1 MARMPRLDALL
12 LLLALGRA
20 HARPTHAQL
29 QAHLLAGYSTADV
42 PNTNRSSRCADLG
55 HLAPDSCATFEL
67 GTDVAIE
74 FQFYKLESVDLAKGI
89 MLLRSWLRLTWT
101 DPRLAWNTTEWEH
114 TSTNIPISKLWK
126 PDVSVYN
133 AVTHLQASFTDEDA
147 IVYPSGFVFWSR
159 PGNLQVL
166 CRFSGLVNFPH
177 DRLQCQFDVAAWV
190 LPASSQ
196 GLYPKGLVGYK
207 LPEVL
212 ASGPISLQ
220 SALSSYQAQS
230 ITNVSVHYAENT
242 YPSEPNDPYPTLTYT
257 VTLDRNT
264 FFFLNFAL
272 LPNVFFSLI
281 SIGIMFFHVA
291 PNVEGRISLLL
302 TNLLLVV
309 VEKQTVRAYLPI
321 CGELLWI
328 EMFFWLNFCVTML
341 VLLESMVV
349 HGISSLSCQD
359 LWGAVLPDPLS
370 TWARKGWQKLSGATQ
385 AEADRSG
392 HVLASGSPLLHTDA
406 AGQAH
411 GQNSA
416 TRLSLGLRR
425 RDLKLVR
432 APRTP
437 KISHVAGMEYD
448 ELFVRLLPAGKDEV
462 ERDEF
467 DRLLRFVRTGRTR
480 AGGGEPS
487 QPESGRTMN
496 QNEFIGLCKREL
508 GPQAP
513 EGLKSKYEAYVSHT
527 NWLKANNYQTFLRQ
541 FLKQRGS
548 WATSQAFW
556 EEVGRLDGDAR
567 LETAE
572 DVDHRRARWRL
583 LRFFESMFYTIDADG
598 NGIVTCDEAQ
608 TMLLFCAKGINE
620 EQAKLWAYEADTS
633 NREGL
638 DSREFV
644 NLCKQ
649 RLTSEWQ
656 ADVKLPEA
664 ASKDKSEGDDGERER
679 ELEELQERWAQF
691 TAYRDALYAR
701 VQAVWVHRA
710 IQVDRWF
717 RTYLPLMYVVGMVVL
732 YAMHI
737 DDGYTSVSRITMSRF
752 FDEMTVSLTTNMI
765 ELRQLV
771 WWLMMIVLV
780 FGSLFAIMMLFW
792 LIVAKSISAY
802 LRAIAYRRS
811 AYDVY
816 NKKVM
821 LTVPARMES
830 ASSGFS
836 LGHENRK
843 PEIQPAAS
851 EMVKDVPLRPAQE
864 V

>member
-272 LPNVFFSLI
+272 LPNVLFALI
-281 SIGIMFFHVA
+281 SLGIMFFHVA

-328 EMFFWLNFCVTML
+328 DMFFWLNFCVTML
-341 VLLESMVV
+341 VLLESMLVHALGNSKAPSFLSLIMTRSMEQLIRRWRKQVRRSPAWRWLQARGNQFFLLFSSSPKQRTKALEDEDNGRTRHGGRSRGCPSDDASTQPQGLELAPKSQGDAKEKPPPLTYDEYWHQRRDVDALIHEVEPGKAMKSWFLLDYFRIFGRAPREYALMPEEFWVRVKQDRLVRNAFATASKDCTDPRRLRLFEAMFYQMDVDTKGVV
-349 HGISSLSCQD
+349 PCSD
-359 LWGAVLPDPLS
+359 AAVLLDFCSDL
-370 TWARKGWQKLSGATQ
+370 TTVAAVQAA
-385 AEADRSG
+385 AEADSNDRDG
-392 HVLASGSPLLHTDA
+392 LDEKEFIAMCM
-406 AGQAH
+406 
-411 GQNSA
+411 NI
-416 TRLSLGLRR
+416 LGDVDEGVLRR
-425 RDLKLVR
+425 QWELYLQYCAAMLHRINAIWIER
-432 APRTP
+432 AM
-437 KISHVAGMEYD
+437 A
-448 ELFVRLLPAGKDEV
+448 
-462 ERDEF
+462 
-467 DRLLRFVRTGRTR
+467 
-480 AGGGEPS
+480 
-487 QPESGRTMN
+487 
-496 QNEFIGLCKREL
+496 
-508 GPQAP
+508 
-513 EGLKSKYEAYVSHT
+513 
-527 NWLKANNYQTFLRQ
+527 
-541 FLKQRGS
+541 
-548 WATSQAFW
+548 
-556 EEVGRLDGDAR
+556 
-567 LETAE
+567 
-572 DVDHRRARWRL
+572 
-583 LRFFESMFYTIDADG
+583 
-598 NGIVTCDEAQ
+598 
-608 TMLLFCAKGINE
+608 
-620 EQAKLWAYEADTS
+620 
-633 NREGL
+633 
-638 DSREFV
+638 
-644 NLCKQ
+644 
-649 RLTSEWQ
+649 
-656 ADVKLPEA
+656 
-664 ASKDKSEGDDGERER
+664 
-679 ELEELQERWAQF
+679 
-691 TAYRDALYAR
+691 
-701 VQAVWVHRA
+701 
-710 IQVDRWF
+710 VDRWF
-717 RTYLPLMYVVGMVVL
+717 RFYLPIMYGLSLILL
-732 YAMHI
+732 YKI
-737 DDGYTSVSRITMSRF
+737 KVSDGYSSAEKKTMSRF
-752 FDEMTVSLTTNMI
+752 LFDMDVTLTADMI
-765 ELRQLV
+765 EFRHLL
-771 WWLMMIVLV
+771 WWLMMFIVV
-780 FGSLFAIMMLFW
+780 FGGLFALMILFW
-792 LIVAKSISAY
+792 QIVAKSISAY
-802 LRAIAYRRS
+802 LRTIAYRQT

-816 NKKVM
+816 LKKEKEKLPMKKSTSIRSGATMRKSSAV
-821 LTVPARMES
+821 VPINS
-830 ASSGFS
+830 TPG
-836 LGHENRK
+836 
-843 PEIQPAAS
+843 
-851 EMVKDVPLRPAQE
+851 
-864 V
+864 